1 MKQAIWRKNLKIMH
15 NDFLITDYVTDTMAL
30 VLRLEKRRLSP
41 MGNLLF
47 QHLESGAIKMY
58 VPGLVLAEILYLSE
72 KGRIETTIQDVF
84 NYFTTYP
91 SCFEHP
97 LDSKTVFAAKKIT
110 DIKELHDRLI
120 AATAKTKELPLLT
133 NDPIIQESAF
143 VSCIW

>member
-1 MKQAIWRKNLKIMH
+1 MH

-41 MGNLLF
+41 LGNFLF
-47 QHLESGAIKMY
+47 QQLEHGTIKMY
-58 VPGLVLAEILYLSE
+58 VPALVLAEILYLSE
-72 KGRIETTIQDVF
+72 KGRIETTIQDIF

-91 SCFEHP
+91 TCFEHP
-97 LDSKTVFAAKKIT
+97 LDSKTIFAAKQIT

-120 AATAKTKELPLLT
+120 AATARTRELPLLT
-133 NDPIIQESAF
+133 NDPIIQDSAF